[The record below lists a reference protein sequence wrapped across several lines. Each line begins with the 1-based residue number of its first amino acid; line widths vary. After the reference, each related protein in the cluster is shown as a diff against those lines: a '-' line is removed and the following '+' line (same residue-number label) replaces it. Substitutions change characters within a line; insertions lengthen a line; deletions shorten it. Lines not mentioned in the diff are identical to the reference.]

1 MSSKINTNTTPM
13 MNKAPFCKA
22 CFKAGKDKSEYT
34 NHFTK
39 SSAGLK
45 GVIVCPTILAACCNY
60 CGKTGHWANEQFC
73 QEMKKDTKARERKA
87 YVAPIVA
94 ASVKISETK
103 GGFAALL
110 MNDDDSDNYEPVVGQ
125 KRTRVPKETKPK
137 ETKPKETK
145 PKETKPKETKPKET
159 AKSAISW
166 ASIASQPAKLAP
178 ENFAPIFVF
187 DKMTK
192 TNYFKTVN
200 TPQHTINIA
209 ARAEACKILDERK
222 RENIKTS
229 WDWANMDTDSEG
241 EEDAW

>member
-39 SSAGLK
+39 SSAGPK

-73 QEMKKDTKARERKA
+73 QEMKKDTKAKERKA

-94 ASVKISETK
+94 ASVKTSEAK

-110 MNDDDSDNYEPVVGQ
+110 MNDDDSDNDDPVVGQ
-125 KRTRVPKETKPK
+125 KRTRV
-137 ETKPKETK
+137 

-187 DKMTK
+187 DKITK
-192 TNYFKTVN
+192 TTDFKTVK